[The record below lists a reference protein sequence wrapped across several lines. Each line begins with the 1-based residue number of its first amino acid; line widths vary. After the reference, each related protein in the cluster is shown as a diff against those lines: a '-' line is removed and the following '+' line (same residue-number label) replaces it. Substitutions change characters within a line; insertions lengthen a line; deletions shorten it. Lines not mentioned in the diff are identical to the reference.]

1 MVDSEKEP
9 VFAAYAA
16 EPYDYDAAP
25 TIKGGKASFPNQKML
40 VLANGQRESSEDTRA
55 KKFYILHKGDK
66 AIDFTQGGCGVGDP
80 RDRDITAVQ
89 EDVRD
94 GLVSA
99 TSAKKDYGVIIN
111 PATFKI
117 DEKATEILRKE
128 MKAKS

>member
-1 MVDSEKEP
+1 M
-9 VFAAYAA
+9 
-16 EPYDYDAAP
+16 
-25 TIKGGKASFPNQKML
+25 PNQKML
-40 VLANGQRESSEDTRA
+40 VLANGQKESSEDTRA
-55 KKFYILHKGDK
+55 KKFYILRKGDK

-80 RDRDITAVQ
+80 LDRDITAVQ

-111 PATFKI
+111 SVTFKV

-128 MKAKS
+128 KKTKS